1 MKTTKLVC
9 VIVTMI
15 AVAVILAAFTTP
27 DSPEVPY
34 PANYR
39 QWTHVKTGVIEQGN
53 PAFAH
58 FGGFHHIYANA
69 IALRGYES
77 CQFNDGAILV
87 FDVLEA
93 EEKNNALTEGRR
105 KIVDVM
111 VKDSVLYAETGGW
124 GFEEFNGDSKTER
137 NVKDLSRSAC
147 FSCHSNMR
155 EQGFVF
161 SKLRK

>member
-1 MKTTKLVC
+1 MKSIF
-9 VIVTMI
+9 VIATMLG
-15 AVAVILAAFTTP
+15 AVVLLAAFNTP
-27 DSPEVPY
+27 DPHEVPY

-39 QWTHVKTGVIEQGN
+39 QWTHIKTGVIEKGN
-53 PAFAH
+53 LAFEH

-77 CQFNDGAILV
+77 GRFNDGAILV

-93 EEKNNALTEGRR
+93 EEKNNSLTEGRR
-105 KIVDVM
+105 RIIDVM
-111 VKDSVLYAETGGW
+111 VKDSVLYPETGGW

-137 NVKDLSRSAC
+137 NVKGLSVSAC
-147 FSCHSNMR
+147 FSCHAFRR

-161 SKLRK
+161 SSYRQ